1 MTSYTFNIRP
11 KLGGRIMGMPVIVN
25 SDISR
30 CNAITDLIESVA
42 LQQAALAHILN
53 AEGEKL
59 QHVIASECA
68 TPELLLETNKS
79 VRAMVDSVAKIEMI
93 LQYKLGLFED
103 CLCEPCKHRAP
114 FHPNQHCECKL
125 HQE

>member
-1 MTSYTFNIRP
+1 
-11 KLGGRIMGMPVIVN
+11 MGMPVIVN

-59 QHVIASECA
+59 QHVIASECT
-68 TPELLLETNKS
+68 TPDILLETNKS

-93 LQYKLGLFED
+93 LQYKLGLFEG
-103 CLCEPCKHRAP
+103 CLCTPCKHMDD
-114 FHPNQHCECKL
+114 FHPSRHCECKL

>member
-1 MTSYTFNIRP
+1 
-11 KLGGRIMGMPVIVN
+11 MGMPVIVN

-59 QHVIASECA
+59 QHVITSECA
-68 TPELLLETNKS
+68 TPEILLETNKS

-103 CLCEPCKHRAP
+103 CLCEPCRHRDN
-114 FHPNQHCECKL
+114 FRPNSHCECKL
-125 HQE
+125 HHE

>member
-1 MTSYTFNIRP
+1 
-11 KLGGRIMGMPVIVN
+11 MGMPVIVN
-25 SDISR
+25 SEISR

-59 QHVIASECA
+59 QHVIADEC
-68 TPELLLETNKS
+68 TTHQDLLETNKS

-93 LQYKLGLFED
+93 LQYKLGLFEE
-103 CLCEPCKHRAP
+103 CLCQPCNDSRKQP
-114 FHPNQHCECKL
+114 SPSHCECKL
-125 HQE
+125 HHDSFHP

>member
-1 MTSYTFNIRP
+1 
-11 KLGGRIMGMPVIVN
+11 MGMPVIVN

-59 QHVIASECA
+59 QHVMASEFA
-68 TPELLLETNKS
+68 TPEILLETNKS
-79 VRAMVDSVAKIEMI
+79 VRSMVDSVAKIEMI

-103 CLCEPCKHRAP
+103 CLCEPCRNRDKFFP
-114 FHPNQHCECKL
+114 SQHCECKL

>member
-1 MTSYTFNIRP
+1 
-11 KLGGRIMGMPVIVN
+11 MGMPVIVN

-59 QHVIASECA
+59 QHVIGSECA

-103 CLCEPCKHRAP
+103 CLCEPCKQPHNFRSSHR
-114 FHPNQHCECKL
+114 CECKL